1 MTDALLQQTKDQVTI
16 LNAAGEDEGMA
27 SELVRQYFLIVLND
41 LADLQILDEA
51 LASSIDRPVSAH
63 GW

>member
-1 MTDALLQQTKDQVTI
+1 MTDALLQQTKDQGTT
-16 LNAAGEDEGMA
+16 LNAAGKDEGMA

-51 LASSIDRPVSAH
+51 LTSSIDRPVRAH
-63 GW
+63 GS